1 MTTSQRWTMLAT
13 ILGTSM
19 VFLDGTIVNL
29 ALPHIGRELPAS
41 LVSTLEGQTYVVGG
55 YLAILAALLL
65 LSGALADYYGRRRV
79 FAIGLIGFGITSV
92 LCGLAPTLELL
103 IVARLLQGAAG
114 ALLVPGS
121 LAIIT
126 ATFADEATRSRAIGI
141 WAAAAAATGLIG
153 PILGGV
159 LVDTV
164 TWRAAFLINVPLV
177 ILALVAL
184 RHVAESRAGD
194 ATARFDWL
202 GAAVAIVA
210 VGGLAFGAIRGQE
223 RNWQDPVAWAA
234 LAIGAVALVA
244 FPILMARR
252 PHPLVPLGLFRRR
265 RFATINLST
274 LLIYGAA
281 YTMGYLLGLFLQN
294 VLGYT
299 ATAAG
304 LIGLP
309 SALFIAL
316 LSARIGGISGRIG
329 SRPFLIV
336 GPALMAAGLAWLSR
350 IPATSEPWRFTL
362 GDASTYIPPPSTLVD
377 VLPYVLLWGFGFVL
391 VVAPLTATL
400 MSSIPVQNA
409 ATGSAVNNAIS
420 RVGQPL
426 LSAVIFVAIS
436 GTFYA
441 ALAGAAPGVDAA
453 DPALRA
459 MVQPLNPPAANAP
472 PAVAIAAKSASVNS
486 FHLAVLVCGALLVG
500 GAAVNGVGLRSRRA
514 APALATAEATPA
526 EGPGAGHG

>member
-1 MTTSQRWTMLAT
+1 MTQAQRWTMVAT

-29 ALPHIGRELPAS
+29 ALPRIGRELPAT

-65 LSGALADYYGRRRV
+65 LAGALADFYGRRRV
-79 FAIGLIGFGITSV
+79 FAIGLGGFGVTSV

-103 IVARLLQGAAG
+103 VVARLLQGAAG

-126 ATFADEATRSRAIGI
+126 AAFRDEASRSRAIGI
-141 WAAAAAATGLIG
+141 WAAASSATALIG
-153 PILGGV
+153 PLVGGL

-164 TWRAAFLINVPLV
+164 SWRAAFLVNLP
-177 ILALVAL
+177 LVAL
-184 RHVAESRAGD
+184 ALYATLRHVEESRGSD
-194 ATARFDWL
+194 ATGHFDWL
-202 GAAVAIVA
+202 GAAVAVLA
-210 VGGLAFGAIRGQE
+210 VGGLAFGAVRGQE
-223 RNWQDPVAWAA
+223 QNWEDPVAWAA

-281 YTMGYLLGLFLQN
+281 YTMGYLFGLFLQN

-304 LIGLP
+304 LVSIPTSLLI
-309 SALFIAL
+309 ALF
-316 LSARIGGISGRIG
+316 SARVGARSGRIG
-329 SRPFLIV
+329 SRPFLIA
-336 GPALMAAGLAWLSR
+336 GPVLMAAGLLWLAR
-350 IPATSEPWRFTL
+350 IPATSEPWRFVP
-362 GDASTYIPPPSTLVD
+362 GDPSTYLPPVSVLTD
-377 VLPYVLLWGFGFVL
+377 ILPYVLLWGVGFVL

-400 MSSIPVQNA
+400 MSSIPSDNA
-409 ATGSAVNNAIS
+409 ATGSAINNAIS

-426 LSAVIFVAIS
+426 LSAVIFVAIT
-436 GTFYA
+436 GTFYTT
-441 ALAGAAPGVDAA
+441 LAGSVPGADAA

-459 MVQPLNPPAANAP
+459 MVQPLNPPHAGTP
-472 PAVAIAAKSASVNS
+472 DAVAGAARDASVDS
-486 FHLAVLVCGALLVG
+486 FHLAVIVCGSLLVL
-500 GAAVNGVGLRSRRA
+500 GAVTNGIGLRARA
-514 APALATAEATPA
+514 DEHATATVPQEA
-526 EGPGAGHG
+526 GSG

>member
-1 MTTSQRWTMLAT
+1 M
-13 ILGTSM
+13 
-19 VFLDGTIVNL
+19 
-29 ALPHIGRELPAS
+29 
-41 LVSTLEGQTYVVGG
+41 
-55 YLAILAALLL
+55 
-65 LSGALADYYGRRRV
+65 
-79 FAIGLIGFGITSV
+79 
-92 LCGLAPTLELL
+92 
-103 IVARLLQGAAG
+103 
-114 ALLVPGS
+114 
-121 LAIIT
+121 
-126 ATFADEATRSRAIGI
+126 
-141 WAAAAAATGLIG
+141 
-153 PILGGV
+153 
-159 LVDTV
+159 
-164 TWRAAFLINVPLV
+164 
-177 ILALVAL
+177 
-184 RHVAESRAGD
+184 
-194 ATARFDWL
+194 
-202 GAAVAIVA
+202 
-210 VGGLAFGAIRGQE
+210 
-223 RNWQDPVAWAA
+223 
-234 LAIGAVALVA
+234 
-244 FPILMARR
+244 
-252 PHPLVPLGLFRRR
+252 PLGLFRRR

-329 SRPFLIV
+329 SRPFLIA
-336 GPALMAAGLAWLSR
+336 GPVLMAAGLAWLSR

-362 GDASTYIPPPSTLVD
+362 GDPSTYLPPASTLVD

-409 ATGSAVNNAIS
+409 ATGSAINNAIS

-441 ALAGAAPGVDAA
+441 ALAGAAPGVDPA

-459 MVQPLNPPAANAP
+459 MVQPLNPPAARRAARRRRRRASRPRSTRSTSPSSSAAP
-472 PAVAIAAKSASVNS
+472 CSWAAPWPTGSA
-486 FHLAVLVCGALLVG
+486 CGA
-500 GAAVNGVGLRSRRA
+500 RRA
-514 APALATAEATPA
+514 APALATAEATAA
-526 EGPGAGHG
+526 EGPGAGRG